1 MSAIELAV
9 EIAGWGGA
17 VLILVAYFLLTL
29 GKLAARSLAYQAMN
43 LLGALG
49 FVINSGWHG
58 AIPNAALNVA
68 WAGIALYALIG
79 LARRRGRPSASPE

>member
-1 MSAIELAV
+1 MSAVELAV

-17 VLILVAYFLLTL
+17 ALILAAYFLLTL
-29 GKLAARSLAYQAMN
+29 GKVAARSLAYQAMN
-43 LLGALG
+43 LLGAIG

-68 WAGIALYALIG
+68 WAAIAIYALIQ
-79 LARRRGRPSASPE
+79 LALRRAKAAASRE

>member
-43 LLGALG
+43 LLGVLG
-49 FVINSGWHG
+49 VVINSGWHG

-79 LARRRGRPSASPE
+79 LARRPGRASASQE